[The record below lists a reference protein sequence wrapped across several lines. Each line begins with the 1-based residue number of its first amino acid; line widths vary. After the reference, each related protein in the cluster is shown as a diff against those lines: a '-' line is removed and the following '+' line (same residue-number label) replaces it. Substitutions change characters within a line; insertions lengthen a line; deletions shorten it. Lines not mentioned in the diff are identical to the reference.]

1 MCTLKTK
8 TNHILF
14 LLFIIALV
22 PRVILVNDGLFH
34 HDSVQLAKALENN
47 DMTGA
52 VGGRPGMML
61 IYSLPYLIYPDAYIV
76 ATYMTILFA
85 CLSVC
90 MVFLLVKQ
98 LFDNT
103 HIALTTAGLFSFCP
117 LFLSITTY
125 AKSHAIGLF
134 FILVALWFF
143 VKSLKYDCYVWAFL
157 AGFSFIYS
165 LFVRID
171 NVLYIPLFIFLY
183 FYSDYIFKTKAKR
196 YDLKYLYCL
205 FLPIILGL
213 SIGLAR
219 GWLFKYG
226 KDSLVLNFNK
236 WLYLYTAGSLSLVD
250 SIGLLT
256 FIILVLSLFLLLKRK
271 QDWLLIFC
279 GLWFGTIFFPMVSLN
294 VASARFFIGALIP
307 LFIFISFYL
316 RSIKKGWICN
326 IIFIS
331 LVVFMYLSIMPILI
345 VRNQYSSGKVM
356 GELLGD
362 IVGDG
367 EYVLLGDNS
376 VFAEYY
382 GGVSVLSPNA
392 NISGKSVYVMQH
404 VIDLY
409 DLNYTV
415 IPVTSFDWEDYH
427 HAELKLKFRYE
438 TIYKVIQ

>member
-1 MCTLKTK
+1 MKIKL
-8 TNHILF
+8 NYMLLI
-14 LLFIIALV
+14 LFIITLV
-22 PRVILVNDGLFH
+22 PRVVLVNDGLFH
-34 HDSVQLAKALENN
+34 HDSVQLAKALENHN
-47 DMTGA
+47 MTGA
-52 VGGRPGMML
+52 VGGRIGMMA
-61 IYSLPYLIYPDAYIV
+61 IYSIPYAIYPDGYII

-90 MVFLLVKQ
+90 MIFLLVKQ
-98 LFDNT
+98 LFDNST
-103 HIALTTAGLFSFCP
+103 IAFTTAVLFSFCP

-157 AGFSFIYS
+157 SGTTFIYS

-171 NVLYIPLFIFLY
+171 NVLYVPLFIFLY
-183 FYSDYIFKTKAKR
+183 FYSDNLFRTKAKR

-205 FLPIILGL
+205 FVPIIMGL
-213 SIGLAR
+213 IMGLVR

-226 KDSLVLNFNK
+226 RDSLILNFDK
-236 WLYLYTAGSLSLVD
+236 WIYLFTVGSLNLVD
-250 SIGLLT
+250 SMGLFT
-256 FIILVLSLFLLLKRK
+256 FAILIISAFVLLKRK

-279 GLWFGTIFFPMVSLN
+279 GLWFLVVFFPMVSLN
-294 VASARFFIGALIP
+294 VASARFFVGALIP
-307 LFIFISFYL
+307 LFILISFYL
-316 RSIKKGWICN
+316 RSIKTEWIFN
-326 IIFIS
+326 TLFNT
-331 LVVFMYLSIMPILI
+331 LVVLMFLNIMPILI

-362 IVGDG
+362 IVGDD

-376 VFAEYY
+376 VFAKYY

-409 DLNYTV
+409 SLNYTV
-415 IPVTSFDWEDYH
+415 IPITSFMWEDYH
-427 HAELKLKFRYE
+427 HGELKLKFRNE